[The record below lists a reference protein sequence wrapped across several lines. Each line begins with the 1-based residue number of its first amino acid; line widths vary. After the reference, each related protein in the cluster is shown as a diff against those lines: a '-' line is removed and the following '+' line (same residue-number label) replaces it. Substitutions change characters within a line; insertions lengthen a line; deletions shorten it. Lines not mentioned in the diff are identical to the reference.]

1 MNNLNKITIN
11 KIEYILGEDIKKI
24 APVWWNN
31 ARNPRDFIKK
41 KEIDEEN
48 YKYAKMINNDDDKW
62 IITDGRATK
71 TDKVI
76 IKVDYLKTCDTFMKE
91 IDGEKVKNEK
101 GREKIPDIL
110 ELEDHEKFQDDE
122 GNPCEIETRGE
133 RTPYGIYFKV
143 KDVSECFAIESL
155 YNILVNSNTTYTE
168 NDDYKYFTCEKIKI
182 VNKKTGKQ
190 TSKKTDNDNTEG
202 NAVTK
207 DELYLTYCGILRML
221 FITRNG
227 KTNKFFKWATESLF
241 TMQMGTPEQKKELA
255 SKIMGVS
262 IGVLSDVLK
271 TSMNNISCI
280 YLFTLG
286 TVKELRKYMNID
298 VKFTDDMIICKYGN
312 TNDLHR
318 RTGEHRTTLGKIKN
332 ADLKLK
338 YYSYVD
344 TQLIVKAE
352 NDLKQYMLP
361 LNAGLEYQQYAELI
375 VLDEKQLKDMSD
387 QYKKIG
393 KLFGGQMTESINR
406 IKELEKDQE
415 IMKNKY
421 EAIIEKL
428 NTEIETLKIM
438 HKKEMEIKDLLYKNE
453 KIKHENEMEIKDLL
467 YKNEKIKHEN
477 EIEIKDLLYK
487 NEKTKHENEKVELM
501 NKNKELA
508 NEFAQYKQAQEI
520 ESLKNQLKQTNKICV
535 KNKTKKIK

>member
-207 DELYLTYCGILRML
+207 DELYLTYCGILRAL

-227 KTNKFFKWATESLF
+227 KTKKFIKWATESLF
-241 TMQMGTPEQKKELA
+241 TMQMGTPEQKKDLA
-255 SKIMGVS
+255 CKIMGVS

-286 TVKELRKYMNID
+286 TVKELRKSMNID
-298 VKFTDDMIICKYGN
+298 IKFTDDMIVCKYGN

-318 RTGEHRTTLGKIKN
+318 RTGEQRTTLGKIKN
-332 ADLKLK
+332 VDLKLK

-352 NDLKQYMLP
+352 NDLKQYMSP

-375 VLDEKQLKDMSD
+375 VLSDKQLKDMGD

-393 KLFGGQMTESINR
+393 KLHGGQMTESINR

-415 IMKNKY
+415 IIKYKY

-428 NTEIETLKIM
+428 NTEIETLKIV
-438 HKKEMEIKDLLYKNE
+438 HKKEIEICKKEMEIKDLM
-453 KIKHENEMEIKDLL
+453 H
-467 YKNEKIKHEN
+467 
-477 EIEIKDLLYK
+477 K

-508 NEFAQYKQAQEI
+508 NEFAQYKQVQEI
-520 ESLKNQLKQTNKICV
+520 ELLKNQLK
-535 KNKTKKIK
+535 